1 MDNENKWEYDY
12 SSQDKNES
20 GDTGYP
26 NVGSSGMNTANQYN
40 DPQPEPETA
49 YTAPQTDNGAGGATP
64 PVHPV
69 QPQDAQ
75 PPKKKKKF
83 NGKRVAR
90 SAVALVLAAA
100 MGFAGGFV
108 GAKFGGSGKVVI
120 QQVAP
125 SSTADSASGSDSSI
139 TAASS
144 SGTGLNTEQVAD
156 LVSPSVVV
164 ITTEQVVYSQWSW
177 YGQNQVESG
186 AGSGVII
193 SSDGYILTC
202 AHVVD
207 GASTIT
213 VTIGDK
219 DYTATLV
226 GEDTTSDI
234 AVIKI
239 DADGLTPATVGNSD
253 SLKVGQ
259 SVMAVGNPLGELGGT
274 VTGGMISALNRSVTI
289 QGSSSVNT
297 MSLIQMDASVSPGNS
312 GGGLFNMNGELI
324 GLVNA
329 KSSSSDAE
337 GLGFAIPIN
346 DAIQVAQDL
355 LENGYVSGRP
365 YMGIT
370 YIAVTDAQT
379 AAQLNVNAYGVY
391 VVDVV
396 QGGPAD
402 KAGLKA
408 GDRIVS
414 IDGTEIAQ
422 KDDLGTLMQQHTAG
436 DTLSI
441 TVARDGQMQT
451 VSLTLGKKNASNTAA
466 QRSANN

>member
-49 YTAPQTDNGAGGATP
+49 YTAPQTDNGAGGVTP

-144 SGTGLNTEQVAD
+144 SGSSLTTEQVAD

-312 GGGLFNMNGELI
+312 GGGLFNMNGELVGI
-324 GLVNA
+324 VNA

-346 DAIQVAQDL
+346 DAIKVAQEL
-355 LENGYVSGRP
+355 LENGYVTGRP
-365 YMGIT
+365 YLGIT
-370 YIAVTDAQT
+370 YLAVTDAQT
-379 AAQLNVNAYGVY
+379 ASQLGVNAYGVY
-391 VVDVV
+391 VVEVV
-396 QGGPAD
+396 KGGPAE
-402 KAGLKA
+402 KAGLQA

-414 IDGTEIAQ
+414 VDGTEIAS
-422 KDDLGTLMQQHTAG
+422 KDDLGTLMQKHAAG

-441 TVARDGQMQT
+441 TIAREGQMQT
-451 VSLTLGKKNASNTAA
+451 VNVTLGEKTASN
-466 QRSANN
+466 S